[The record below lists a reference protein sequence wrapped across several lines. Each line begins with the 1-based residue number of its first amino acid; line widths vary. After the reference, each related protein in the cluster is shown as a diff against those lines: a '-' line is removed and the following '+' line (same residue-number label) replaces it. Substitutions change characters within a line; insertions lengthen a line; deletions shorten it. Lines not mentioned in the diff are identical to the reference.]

1 MPLLNVLCVV
11 ALAGQGIAPST
22 TVPFR
27 LAEDA
32 IIVDAMVNG
41 RQVSLMFDTGFAGA
55 VDVNED
61 VNIGKVTGKQ
71 TLKDFVGTFEAD
83 TVKINSLKLGDQT
96 IDTKDLSEAIR
107 SRGDFTASYGMH
119 CDGIMGF
126 DVIKGGVTGINYEKS
141 RFEFYPKSVDIS
153 TWKPDNKRTFL
164 CKLLPRGVRAMVLQ
178 VETPNGQTMNL
189 ALDTGNAFYATT
201 HRDVL
206 ERVGLWDP
214 GASPLYVKQSMVASG
229 AVDSW
234 QLRLKDMKIFG
245 ASVPSSVWDIID
257 LPSSSADG
265 DGTVGYGF
273 LHNFNI
279 IVDYDRRRVWLDNY
293 SGKFSDPEVGDS
305 GIFAASDRA
314 GNARVYSVAPS
325 SPADK
330 AGIKAGDTILSI
342 DGVDLDTHLGFR
354 RLKKLLE
361 GPVDSKM
368 SIALS
373 HGGNLLRLKLD
384 RPALV
389 NTAKG
394 QSR

>member
-1 MPLLNVLCVV
+1 MPLLNLLCVV
-11 ALAGQGIAPST
+11 ALAGQGVAPSKV
-22 TVPFR
+22 VPFR

-32 IIVDAMVNG
+32 IIVDATVNG
-41 RQVSLMFDTGFAGA
+41 RSVSLMFDTGFAGA

-71 TLKDFVGTFEAD
+71 TLQDFVGTFEAD
-83 TVKINSLKLGDQT
+83 TVKINTLKLGDQS
-96 IDTKDLSEAIR
+96 IDTTDISDAIR

-126 DVIKGGVTGINYEKS
+126 DIIKSGVTGINYEKS

-178 VETPNGQTMNL
+178 AETPGGQTLNL

-206 ERVGLWDP
+206 ERVGLWDS

-234 QLRLKDMKIFG
+234 ELRLKDMKIFG
-245 ASVPSSVWDIID
+245 VPVASSVWDIID
-257 LPSSSADG
+257 LPSSAADS

-279 IVDYDRRRVWLDNY
+279 IVDFDRRRVWLDNY
-293 SGKFSDPEVGDS
+293 SGKVADPEVGEC
-305 GIFAASDRA
+305 GIFAASDRTGA
-314 GNARVYSVAPS
+314 ARVFSVAPS
-325 SPADK
+325 SPAEK
-330 AGIKAGDTILSI
+330 AGVKEGDTILSI
-342 DGVDLDTHLGFR
+342 DGIDLDSHLGFR
-354 RLKKLLE
+354 KLKKLLE
-361 GPVDSKM
+361 GPVGSKM

-394 QSR
+394 QTR